1 MNLDTKTDGKL
12 LTVKVDGDID
22 VNSVRELKTVLE
34 ENLSNEPD
42 IVLDCKNLNYIDSTG
57 LGVLVSTLKKVQ
69 KYDGSIKITN
79 LKSYLGKIF
88 KVTGLYKIFDI
99 EESD

>member
-1 MNLDTKTDGKL
+1 MKLDTKTEGKE

-22 VNSVRELKTVLE
+22 VNSVRELKAVLE
-34 ENLSNEPD
+34 QELVNEPN
-42 IVLDCKNLNYIDSTG
+42 ILLDCENLNYIDSTG

-69 KYDGSIKITN
+69 KYGGSIKITK

-88 KVTGLYKIFDI
+88 NVTGLTKVFEI
-99 EESD
+99 EVVD

>member
-1 MNLDTKTDGKL
+1 MNLDTKTDGNV

-22 VNSVRELKTVLE
+22 VNSVRDLKTILE
-34 ENLSNEPD
+34 DKLTDTPN
-42 IVLDCKNLNYIDSTG
+42 IVLDCENLNYIDSTG

-69 KYDGSIKITN
+69 KYDGNIKIIK

-88 KVTGLYKIFDI
+88 EVTGLTKIFDI
-99 EESD
+99 EVTE

>member
-1 MNLDTKTDGKL
+1 MNLDTKSEGKV

-34 ENLSNEPD
+34 EYLPSEPN
-42 IVLDCKNLNYIDSTG
+42 IVLDCENLNYIDSTG

-69 KYDGSIKITN
+69 KYGGNIKITK

-88 KVTGLYKIFDI
+88 NVTGLTKVFEI
-99 EESD
+99 EVCD